1 MGDVLAMAQRTES
14 AIKVMLGLAED
25 FANDGFIPKAI
36 AVLKKVQRLDPNRM
50 GVEDKLADLIQKRTG
65 TIPSVTQAAATQP
78 VAPVE
83 EPHEAGEEMEIDVGL
98 SMGEEAGVE
107 EVPPA
112 GERAP
117 VHSPLFSGF
126 SRDELIAVM
135 RGLNLLTYEPGEII
149 MTEGEPGSSL
159 YVLTT
164 GVVRAYVINT
174 FGSNVQVRTMEEG
187 EFFGEISLVAGS
199 PRTATITAA
208 TPCELLELDRKTLD
222 EISKDHPRVMD
233 VVKEFHDQRA
243 GSTDEMMARSS

>member
-1 MGDVLAMAQRTES
+1 MMA
-14 AIKVMLGLAED
+14 LAEE

-36 AVLKKVQRLDPNRM
+36 AVLKKVQRLDPMRM

-65 TIPSVTQAAATQP
+65 SIPSVTQAAATQP

-98 SMGEEAGVE
+98 SMSEQP
-107 EVPPA
+107 EVDAPIPA
-112 GERAP
+112 GEGAP
-117 VHSPLFSGF
+117 VHSPLFSDF
-126 SRDELIAVM
+126 SRDELLAVIK
-135 RGLNLLTYEPGEII
+135 GLNLLTYEPGEII
-149 MTEGEPGSSL
+149 MTEGEPGTSL

-208 TPCELLELDRKTLD
+208 ASCELLELDRKALD
-222 EISKDHPRVMD
+222 EISKDHPRVMEI
-233 VVKEFHDQRA
+233 VKEFHDQRA